1 MKKLLKKLKSWW
13 RKRKREKAKKKAQRK
28 PLEFS
33 KVLAIWAVFIATA
46 AAVASYVLAAFYREA
61 VSDVTTTI
69 FTACIGY
76 LITYAGKSLG
86 EGKPLPPLSRPSS
99 PPSSCPTSRA
109 RPPQSSR
116 RKSMR
121 G

>member
-13 RKRKREKAKKKAQRK
+13 RKRKREKVKKKAQRK

-86 EGKPLPPLSRPSS
+86 EKLSRNKHRLDADGNPLPEDTTTSS
-99 PPSSCPTSRA
+99 DSSNIG
-109 RPPQSSR
+109 
-116 RKSMR
+116 K

>member
-1 MKKLLKKLKSWW
+1 MKNLLKKLKSWR

-86 EGKPLPPLSRPSS
+86 EKLSRNKHRLDADGNPLPEDTTTSS
-99 PPSSCPTSRA
+99 DSTNIG
-109 RPPQSSR
+109 
-116 RKSMR
+116 K

>member
-86 EGKPLPPLSRPSS
+86 EKISRNRHGLDADGNPLPDPSGD
-99 PPSSCPTSRA
+99 TLNNEEA
-109 RPPQSSR
+109 
-116 RKSMR
+116 K

>member
-33 KVLAIWAVFIATA
+33 KLLAIWAVIIATA

-69 FTACIGY
+69 FTACSGY

-86 EGKPLPPLSRPSS
+86 EKLSRNTHRLDADGNPLPEDKTTSS
-99 PPSSCPTSRA
+99 DSTNIG
-109 RPPQSSR
+109 
-116 RKSMR
+116 K

>member
-13 RKRKREKAKKKAQRK
+13 RKRKREKAKKKAALK
-28 PLEFS
+28 FLLDE
-33 KVLAIWAVFIATA
+33 VLTYPKWLFDAEVGEYT
-46 AAVASYVLAAFYREA
+46 YLLAAFYREA

-86 EGKPLPPLSRPSS
+86 EKLSRNKHRLDADGNPLPEDTTTSS
-99 PPSSCPTSRA
+99 DSTNIG
-109 RPPQSSR
+109 
-116 RKSMR
+116 K

>member
-13 RKRKREKAKKKAQRK
+13 RKRKREKAKKKTQRK

-46 AAVASYVLAAFYREA
+46 AAVASYALAAFYREA

-86 EGKPLPPLSRPSS
+86 EKLSRNKHRLDADGNPLPEDTTTSS
-99 PPSSCPTSRA
+99 DSA
-109 RPPQSSR
+109 NIG
-116 RKSMR
+116 K

>member
-1 MKKLLKKLKSWW
+1 MR
-13 RKRKREKAKKKAQRK
+13 RKRRISKKK

-33 KVLAIWAVFIATA
+33 KILAIWAAIMATLSA
-46 AAVASYVLAAFYREA
+46 AASYILAAFSREA
-61 VSDVTTTI
+61 VSDVTSTI

-86 EGKPLPPLSRPSS
+86 EKVSRNKHHLDADGKPLPD
-99 PPSSCPTSRA
+99 TSTSN
-109 RPPQSSR
+109 PDTSTSNDEEIL
-116 RKSMR
+116 

>member
-33 KVLAIWAVFIATA
+33 KVLAIWAVLIATA

-86 EGKPLPPLSRPSS
+86 EKLSRNKHRLDADGNPLPEDTTISS
-99 PPSSCPTSRA
+99 DSTNIG
-109 RPPQSSR
+109 
-116 RKSMR
+116 K